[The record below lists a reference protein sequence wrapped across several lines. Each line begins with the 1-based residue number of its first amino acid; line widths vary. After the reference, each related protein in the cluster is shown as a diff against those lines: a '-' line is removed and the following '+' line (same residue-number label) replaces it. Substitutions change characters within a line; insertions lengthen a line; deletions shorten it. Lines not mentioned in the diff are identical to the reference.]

1 MSLLFL
7 STPWL
12 IILFII
18 AGIAIW
24 ISGVKLTIA
33 LDKMSKYFNFGEA
46 MGGMIFLAIVTNLPE
61 IAITGIAA
69 WNRNL
74 DIAVSNI
81 LGGIAIQTVVL
92 ALIDFFGVGKTAP
105 LSYKSS
111 SVGLL
116 LEGIILILILSMVII
131 GKQMHTDFTFLHG
144 SIVEWVIF
152 GTWIIGIYL
161 IYKNPHVNTRKK
173 SLALKKETSAETNTE
188 SITPKQARMA
198 VFIFILLAIITLI
211 SGLILELC
219 SEALATRFEISNVLF
234 GATILAM
241 VTAIPEISTGIESAK
256 LKDYQMAVSD
266 IFGGNAFL
274 PVLLLM
280 GSLISKT
287 PAITSIDTTDMY
299 LTALGIIL
307 TGVYLIGLIIKT
319 PKQFFR
325 LGFDSWTVVLIYA
338 IGVLGLIFVAN

>member
-1 MSLLFL
+1 MSLAFL
-7 STPWL
+7 STFWL
-12 IILFII
+12 ITLFIV

-24 ISGVKLTIA
+24 VAGVKLTIA

-69 WNRNL
+69 WNGNL
-74 DIAVSNI
+74 DIAVSNL

-92 ALIDFFGVGKTAP
+92 ALIDFFGVGKKAP

-131 GKQMHTDFTFLHG
+131 GKQVHTDLTLLHG
-144 SIVEWVIF
+144 SIIEWMILF
-152 GTWIIGIYL
+152 TWIVGIYL

-173 SLALKKETSAETNTE
+173 SLELKKELQNEATEPTITKKEATSAL
-188 SITPKQARMA
+188 
-198 VFIFILLAIITLI
+198 FIFILFAVITLI
-211 SGLILELC
+211 SGLILELS
-219 SEALATRFEISNVLF
+219 SEALAARFEISNVLF
-234 GATILAM
+234 GATFLAM

-274 PVLLLM
+274 PVLLLL

-287 PAITSIDTTDMY
+287 PAIESIDSTDMY

-307 TGVYLIGLIIKT
+307 TGVYLIGLIIKS

-325 LGFDSWTVVLIYA
+325 LGFDSWTVVLLYA
-338 IGVLGLIFVAN
+338 IGIIGLLLVAN

>member
-1 MSLLFL
+1 MSLFFL

-12 IILFII
+12 LVLFILAGTAIWI
-18 AGIAIW
+18 AGI
-24 ISGVKLTIA
+24 KLTIA
-33 LDKMSKYFNFGEA
+33 LDKMSKYFHFGEA

-74 DIAVSNI
+74 DIAVSNL

-116 LEGIILILILSMVII
+116 LEGIILILILSLVIL
-131 GKQMHTDFTFLHG
+131 GKQVHTDFTILHG
-144 SIVEWVIF
+144 SMVEWAIF
-152 GTWIIGIYL
+152 FTWIIGIYL
-161 IYKNPHVNTRKK
+161 IYKNPHVNSRKK
-173 SLALKKETSAETNTE
+173 SVELKKVTTAETNVE
-188 SITPKQARMA
+188 RISPKQARIA
-198 VFIFILLAIITLI
+198 VTIFILLAIITLI
-211 SGLILELC
+211 SGLVLELC
-219 SEALATRFEISNVLF
+219 SEALAARFEISNILF

-256 LKDYQMAVSD
+256 LKNYQMAVSD

-280 GSLISKT
+280 GSIISKT
-287 PAITSIDTTDMY
+287 PTIATLDASDMY
-299 LTALGIIL
+299 LVALGILL
-307 TGVYLIGLIIKT
+307 TGIYLIGLIIKS

-325 LGFDSWTVVLIYA
+325 LGFDSWSVIIVYA
-338 IGVLGLIFVAN
+338 IGIIGILFVV

>member
-1 MSLLFL
+1 MSLSFL
-7 STPWL
+7 STQWL
-12 IILFII
+12 VLIFIA
-18 AGIAIW
+18 AGVAIW
-24 ISGVKLTIA
+24 ISGIKLTIA

-46 MGGMIFLAIVTNLPE
+46 MGGIIFLAIVTNLPE

-69 WNRNL
+69 WNGNL
-74 DIAVSNI
+74 DIAVSNL

-131 GKQMHTDFTFLHG
+131 GKQIHTDFTMLHA
-144 SIVEWVIF
+144 SIVEWTILF
-152 GTWIIGIYL
+152 TWIIGIYL

-173 SLALKKETSAETNTE
+173 SLDLKKMNLPDP
-188 SITPKQARMA
+188 SIPLISKGQAKKA
-198 VFIFILLAIITLI
+198 TIIFFFFAIITLF
-211 SGLILELC
+211 SGLILELS
-219 SEALATRFEISNVLF
+219 SEALAARFEISNVLF
-234 GATILAM
+234 GATILAI
-241 VTAIPEISTGIESAK
+241 VTSIPEISTGIESAK

-274 PVLLLM
+274 PVLLLL

-287 PAITSIDTTDMY
+287 PAIASIDSTDMY

-307 TGVYLIGLIIKT
+307 TGVYLIGLIIKS

-325 LGFDSWTVVLIYA
+325 LGFDSWTVVLIYV
-338 IGVLGLIFVAN
+338 IGIIGLLFVV

>member
-1 MSLLFL
+1 MSLAFL
-7 STPWL
+7 STQWL
-12 IILFII
+12 VLVFLG

-69 WNRNL
+69 WNGNL
-74 DIAVSNI
+74 DIAVSNL

-111 SVGLL
+111 SIGLL

-131 GKQMHTDFTFLHG
+131 GKQIHSDFTILHG
-144 SIVEWVIF
+144 SIIEWVILF
-152 GTWIIGIYL
+152 TWIIGIYL

-173 SLALKKETSAETNTE
+173 ILELEKKKINEITETI
-188 SITPKQARMA
+188 ITKKQA
-198 VFIFILLAIITLI
+198 IKAIIIFSLFAIVTLL
-211 SGLILELC
+211 SGLILELS
-219 SEALATRFEISNVLF
+219 SEALAARFEISNVLF
-234 GATILAM
+234 GATFLAM
-241 VTAIPEISTGIESAK
+241 VTAIPEIATGIESAK

-274 PVLLLM
+274 PVLLLF

-287 PAITSIDTTDMY
+287 SVITSIDNTDLY

-307 TGVYLIGLIIKT
+307 TGVYLIGLIIKS

-325 LGFDSWTVVLIYA
+325 LGFDSWTVVLIYV
-338 IGVLGLIFVAN
+338 IGIIGLLYVV

>member
-1 MSLLFL
+1 MTLNFL
-7 STPWL
+7 STEWL
-12 IILFII
+12 IIVFLIS
-18 AGIAIW
+18 GIAIW

-61 IAITGIAA
+61 IAITGIAS
-69 WNRNL
+69 WNGNL

-116 LEGIILILILSMVII
+116 LEGIILILILSMVVI
-131 GKQMHTDFTFLHG
+131 GKQTHSDFTILNG
-144 SIVEWVIF
+144 SIVEWVILLL
-152 GTWIIGIYL
+152 WITGIYL
-161 IYKNPHVNTRKK
+161 IYKNPHVNTRKRK
-173 SLALKKETSAETNTE
+173 SEE
-188 SITPKQARMA
+188 RMA
-198 VFIFILLAIITLI
+198 IAEITITKNQAYKALAFFAFLAIVTLI
-211 SGLILELC
+211 SGLVIELC
-219 SEALATRFEISNVLF
+219 SESLASRFGISNVIF
-234 GATILAM
+234 GATFLAM
-241 VTAIPEISTGIESAK
+241 ITALPEISTGIESAK
-256 LKDYQMAVSD
+256 LQDYKMAVSD

-280 GSLISKT
+280 GSILSGKS
-287 PAITSIDTTDMY
+287 ALESIDNTDIY
-299 LTALGIIL
+299 LTALGIVL
-307 TGVYLIGLIIKT
+307 TGVYLIGLIIKS

-325 LGFDSWTVVLIYA
+325 LGFDSWSIVILYM
-338 IGVLGLIFVAN
+338 IGIIGLFFVIGT

>member
-1 MSLLFL
+1 MTLNFL
-7 STPWL
+7 STEWL
-12 IILFII
+12 IIVFLIS
-18 AGIAIW
+18 GIAIW

-61 IAITGIAA
+61 IAITGIAS
-69 WNRNL
+69 WNGNL

-111 SVGLL
+111 SIGLL

-131 GKQMHTDFTFLHG
+131 GKQTHSDFTILNG
-144 SIVEWVIF
+144 SIVEWGILLI
-152 GTWIIGIYL
+152 WIIGIYL
-161 IYKNPHVNTRKK
+161 TYKNPHVNTRKRK
-173 SLALKKETSAETNTE
+173 SEERLAITE
-188 SITPKQARMA
+188 ITITKNQAYKA
-198 VFIFILLAIITLI
+198 IAFFAFLAIITLI
-211 SGLILELC
+211 SGLLLELC
-219 SEALATRFEISNVLF
+219 SESLASRFGISNVLF
-234 GATILAM
+234 GATFLAL
-241 VTAIPEISTGIESAK
+241 VTSLPEISTGIESAK
-256 LKDYQMAVSD
+256 LQDYKMAVSD

-280 GSLISKT
+280 GSILSGKS
-287 PAITSIDTTDMY
+287 ALESIDNTDIY

-307 TGVYLIGLIIKT
+307 TGVYLIGLIIKS

-325 LGFDSWTVVLIYA
+325 LGFDSWSIVILYM
-338 IGVLGLIFVAN
+338 IGIIGLFFVIGD